1 MMSGHDA
8 LRECTS
14 RGLALRADAM
24 RLIENTLS
32 SSGPEALITLVDAIM
47 AHLDR
52 RMIRVVDTKVVIAA
66 LGDLSCARS
75 RTSIDLLDAWS
86 MPRLI
91 YDSTTKTS

>member
-52 RMIRVVDTKVVIAA
+52 RMIRVVDTKVASFCVDYVFFIC
-66 LGDLSCARS
+66 LF
-75 RTSIDLLDAWS
+75 
-86 MPRLI
+86 
-91 YDSTTKTS
+91 KF